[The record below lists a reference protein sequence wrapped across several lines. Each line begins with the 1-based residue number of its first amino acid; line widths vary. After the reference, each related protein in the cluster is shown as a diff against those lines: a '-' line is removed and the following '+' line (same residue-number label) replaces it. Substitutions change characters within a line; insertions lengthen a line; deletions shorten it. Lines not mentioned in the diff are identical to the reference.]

1 MVATHS
7 SPPQIPASGTPA
19 PSSCLTSCASVN
31 DGAPAG
37 PLRSRLR
44 VIKQA
49 LLEGGP
55 GFCQFAI
62 NNACNAGCEFCS
74 FSVEKLPRAD
84 WVFAPLPE
92 SKAALDILGRHGVRF
107 VVITW
112 ASRCCTRNSS
122 TSSGTPRAGAWS

>member
-7 SPPQIPASGTPA
+7 SPPQIPASGTRA
-19 PSSCLTSCASVN
+19 LSSCLTSRVSVN
-31 DGAPAG
+31 DGAPEG
-37 PLRSRLR
+37 PFRSRLR
-44 VIKQA
+44 VIKQV

-62 NNACNAGCEFCS
+62 NNARNAGCEFCS
-74 FSVEKLPRAD
+74 FNVEKLPRAD

-92 SKAALDILGRHGVRF
+92 SKAALDILGATASGSSSSPG
-107 VVITW
+107 